1 MTQTKR
7 YSARA
12 VLLAAGTAGFVALGA
27 GVAGAESLQTPMHEI
42 APVVE
47 RALVEGVAP
56 TMNKL
61 APEGVTP
68 IAESALSEL
77 QATANTEKPAPD
89 LGAVLPDSQ
98 LADAVTEA
106 QDATGLD
113 GDPHETV
120 GHSAGRA
127 LEASAQDTGNAVGDT
142 AREAGASAEDTA
154 TTVLPHTVQ
163 SVADLRDEMLV
174 LPELDSTRL
183 PDLADRRLPELSEA
197 PSLSDVTD
205 LTGENTL
212 ALDELSPVEALTQPT
227 PPPVRMSAPATGADT
242 DLTAPN
248 MWDLAAAFG
257 LETPDQLQDVV
268 ESTELTADNYV
279 NLGEE
284 EVLGMVGN
292 RAWEDRDL
300 TDPQTVPQSSP
311 GTVAAQPPGLD
322 VPEAPGVQDLTDA
335 LVTGVSERGTA
346 DPVSLDGPLADAQ
359 LPQVAEGLDT
369 TVAEDLVAGLSEGD
383 LLGQVDTSDLVAIE
397 GGTAE
402 PQTPEGMVE
411 HPTFMDLPGSE
422 ALPLVS

>member
-1 MTQTKR
+1 MTQNKR

-27 GVAGAESLQTPMHEI
+27 GVAGAESMESPVHEI
-42 APVVE
+42 APIVE

-68 IAESALSEL
+68 IAENALSEL

-89 LGAVLPDSQ
+89 LGAVLPESP
-98 LADAVTEA
+98 LADAVAEA

-113 GDPHETV
+113 GDPHDTI

-127 LEASAQDTGNAVGDT
+127 LEAAAQDSGAALEDT
-142 AREAGASAEDTA
+142 AREAGANAEDTA
-154 TTVLPHTVQ
+154 NTVLPHTVQ
-163 SVADLRDEMLV
+163 SVADLRDEMIV
-174 LPELDSTRL
+174 LPELDNTQL

-197 PSLSDVTD
+197 PSLSDVTG

-212 ALDELSPVEALTQPT
+212 VLDDLAPIGALAQPT
-227 PPPVRMSAPATGADT
+227 PPPVHMSATAPAADT

-248 MWDLAAAFG
+248 MWDLVAAFG
-257 LETPDQLQDVV
+257 LETPGQLQDVV

-300 TDPQTVPQSSP
+300 TAPQTVQQSSSR
-311 GTVAAQPPGLD
+311 TVAAQTPGLAA
-322 VPEAPGVQDLTDA
+322 PEAPGVQDLTDA
-335 LVTGVSERGTA
+335 LLTGVSERGTA
-346 DPVSLDGPLADAQ
+346 DPVSLNGPLSEAQ
-359 LPQVAEGLDT
+359 LPRVAEGVDT
-369 TVAEDLVAGLSEGD
+369 TVAEDLVAGLTQGD
-383 LLGQVDTSDLVAIE
+383 LLGQVDTSDLVSIE

-411 HPTFMDLPGSE
+411 HPTFTDLPGSE
-422 ALPLVS
+422 ALPLVR